1 MQKFTFNFWKK
12 LTRLSLVLVCLLT
25 STAYAQQAI
34 TVTGTVL
41 AKDDAVPI
49 PGISVTVKK
58 TTGGTATDPNGK
70 FSIKTTVGATLV
82 FSSIGYETQEVT
94 VKYNQVTIILDV
106 KKSNLNEVVV
116 IGYGTTTRQ
125 NITTAVSKIDP
136 KNIPS
141 AANNSVEE
149 LLFGRAPGL
158 KITQSSTQPGG
169 GISVSIRGRGT
180 PLFVVDGV
188 LYPGGGLEPGNGSI
202 SGTDGV
208 NRGGLAGLNPDDIES
223 VEVLKDAA
231 AAIYGVSA
239 SNGVV
244 LITTKKG
251 KAGRMN
257 ITYDGSYSTVKNQAY
272 LQPLNATQYETLF
285 DQLTID
291 QYLGSHAMMPYGVVA
306 PTGVP
311 TGPFTAAQIAAAGTG
326 TDWLNEIF
334 QTGTVN
340 NHVVNINGGT
350 DKTTYY
356 FSGGYFDQTGVLKGS
371 GVTKFTGRS
380 NLSFKLTD
388 RLTLNTNFTGSTNS
402 YINSSSGGQTNGSGS
417 QGFGIVQA
425 ALGYPTNVPIRNP
438 DGSYY
443 QFGVISN
450 PVSLLDVSDNTIYHS
465 LAANVSLDAKI
476 IPDALTA
483 HVLYGD
489 NYESAA
495 RSFSVPSTVFY
506 QQLNLQRASIN
517 NQNRENYTV
526 EGTLDYKKD
535 LFSKKL
541 SVDVVVGMGQYKNTF
556 SSVSSQGSGAPDSYG
571 STNLSAE
578 TGNLSITSNQ
588 TADTKRSYFTRASLT
603 FMDKYLLT
611 GSFRYDGD
619 SFFFPQYKYASFPA
633 LSVGWKINE
642 EKFMQNITAIDLLKV
657 RASIGVTGQTIGGT
671 AYGFYANDGNGLF
684 FSQGN
689 TTYLTIADGQNDN
702 PNLQWQKTINKN
714 IGLDFGLFHDRITGS
729 IDFFRDDIT
738 QLLTSTKS
746 APLSLFSTIQV
757 NSGHNFRQGYDIG
770 INTQNLNINGF
781 SWSSVI
787 NVSHY
792 EYKWVERTVGSTVQS
807 YQAID
812 DPVNEVYYFQTNGLI
827 QVGQTSPA
835 SQPTAGNAKL
845 PGSPLIVDVNGDGK
859 LDASDVFK
867 LNPDPKIILGFG
879 NNFRYKQFDLSIFF
893 YGQFGGS
900 GNNPN
905 YAWSDPTSIVTGTQ
919 SGDVQG
925 LDAFTSVNQNTN
937 RPSVNYTESAAGLL
951 VGTNINRVSTDFVRC
966 RNLTLGYTFSPALV
980 GKFARTLRIY
990 IDTQNLFIIT
1000 NYKGVD
1006 PEVTYNGVKGGFAP
1020 YPQTRTISFG
1030 VKAGF

>member
-41 AKDDAVPI
+41 AKDDARPI
-49 PGISVTVKK
+49 PGISVTIKK
-58 TTGGTATDPNGK
+58 TTGGVSTDANGK
-70 FSIKTTVGATLV
+70 FSIKTRVGATLV
-82 FSSIGYETQEVT
+82 FSSIAYETQEVI
-94 VKYNQVTIILDV
+94 VKNDQLTITLDV

-136 KNIPS
+136 KNIPQS
-141 AANNSVEE
+141 ANNSVEE

-158 KITQSSTQPGG
+158 RVTQSSTQPGG
-169 GISVSIRGRGT
+169 GINISIRGRGT

-188 LYPGGGLEPGNGSI
+188 VYPAGGLEPGNGSI

-223 VEVLKDAA
+223 VEVLKDAS
-231 AAIYGVSA
+231 AAIYGVAA

-257 ITYDGSYSTVKNQAY
+257 VTYDGSYSTVKNQAY
-272 LQPLNATQYETLF
+272 LQPLNATQYETLY

-291 QYLGSHAMMPYGVVA
+291 QYLGSHAMQPYGTVA
-306 PTGVP
+306 PSGVP
-311 TGPFTAAQIAAAGTG
+311 TGPYTAAQIAAAGTG
-326 TDWLNEIF
+326 TDWLGQIF
-334 QTGTVN
+334 QTGSIN
-340 NHVVNINGGT
+340 NHVVNINGGNE
-350 DKTTYY
+350 KTTYY
-356 FSGGYFDQTGVLKGS
+356 FSGGYFNQTGVLKGS
-371 GVTKFTGRS
+371 GVTKITGRS
-380 NLSFKLTD
+380 NLSFILSD
-388 RLTLNTNFTGSTNS
+388 RLTLNTNFTGNSNS

-438 DGSYY
+438 DGTYY

-450 PVSLLDVSDNTIYHS
+450 PVSLLDVSDNTDYRS
-465 LAANVSLDAKI
+465 VAANVSLDIKI
-476 IPDALTA
+476 IPSALTG
-483 HVLYGD
+483 HILFGD
-489 NYESAA
+489 NYEAA
-495 RSFSVPSTVFY
+495 TRSFSVPSTVFY
-506 QQLNLQRASIN
+506 QQQNLQRASIN
-517 NQNRENYTV
+517 NQTRENYTV
-526 EGTLDYKKD
+526 EGTLNYKKNFFKNN
-535 LFSKKL
+535 LN
-541 SVDVVVGMGQYKNTF
+541 VDVVAGMGQYKNTF
-556 SSVSSQGSGAPDSYG
+556 NSFSSQGSGAPDSYG

-588 TADTKRSYFTRASLT
+588 TAETKRSYFGRGSFTYLN
-603 FMDKYLLT
+603 KYLLSA
-611 GSFRYDGD
+611 SFRYDGD
-619 SFFFPQYKYASFPA
+619 SFFFPQYKYASFPSV
-633 LSVGWKINE
+633 SVGWKINE
-642 EKFMQNITAIDLLKV
+642 EAFMQNIKAIDLLKI
-657 RASIGVTGQTIGGT
+657 RASIGLTGQTNGAV
-671 AYGFYANDGNGLF
+671 AYGFYANDGNGLL

-689 TTYLTIADGQNDN
+689 VTYLTIADIQNDY
-702 PNLQWQKTINKN
+702 PTARWQKTENKN
-714 IGLDFGLFHDRITGS
+714 IGLDFGLFNDRITGS
-729 IDFFRDDIT
+729 VDFFKDDVT
-738 QLLTSTKS
+738 DLLTSTKS
-746 APLSLFSTIQV
+746 PPLSLFPTILV

-787 NVSHY
+787 NISHY
-792 EYKWVERTVGSTVQS
+792 EYKWVTRTIGSTVQS
-807 YQAID
+807 YQD
-812 DPVNEVYYFQTNGLI
+812 VTDPVNEVYYFKTNGLI
-827 QVGQTSPA
+827 QPGQTVPA
-835 SQPTAGNAKL
+835 SQPTAGGARL

-859 LDASDVFK
+859 LDANDVFK

-919 SGDVQG
+919 SGDIQG
-925 LDAFTSVNQNTN
+925 LDAFTSVNQGAT

-966 RNLTLGYTFSPALV
+966 RNLTLGYTLNSNLIS
-980 GKFARTLRIY
+980 KFARSMRVY

-1030 VKAGF
+1030 IKAAF